1 MTKDKMINSDSEGQ
15 RGLTSM
21 LNKDVSFH
29 KARVAPEKQYRNA
42 TKKAF
47 EWIWAELTY
56 DPPMYLIK
64 KKKKSLFQHV
74 SEKIHPTA
82 RQVSHFWASKPGLK
96 EFVNML
102 KTTEKCNNIKA

>member
-1 MTKDKMINSDSEGQ
+1 MRNSGLNNCGKSENKKEPSTWMTKDKMINSDSEGQ

-47 EWIWAELTY
+47 EWI
-56 DPPMYLIK
+56 
-64 KKKKSLFQHV
+64 
-74 SEKIHPTA
+74 
-82 RQVSHFWASKPGLK
+82 
-96 EFVNML
+96 
-102 KTTEKCNNIKA
+102 